1 MGINEEK
8 YKEARRVIMDY
19 LRHQAKVKG
28 LTHAAIAEMTG
39 FKSNNV
45 SRMLAGQYSPSLD
58 NLIRLAEAIGHQV
71 VVVNNMVNQ
80 KIPDEHIHPKFMMVV
95 DPVNNELYILH
106 RQYPSCLIQV
116 KQEIP
121 MRFIVQDLYDDMDNP
136 AYILTMPFVEEAKK
150 FFRKYSEKNMGEN

>member
-19 LRHQAKVKG
+19 LRQQAKEKG
-28 LTHAAIAEMTG
+28 ITHATIAELTG

-58 NLIRLAEAIGHQV
+58 NLIRLAEAIDHQV
-71 VVVNNMVNQ
+71 VLFKNFNNEPSS
-80 KIPDEHIHPKFMMVV
+80 KYGIHPKFMMVV
-95 DPVNNELYILH
+95 DPANNELYILH
-106 RQYPSCLIQV
+106 RQYPSCLIHV

-136 AYILTMPFVEEAKK
+136 ADILAMPFVEEAKT
-150 FFRKYSEKNMGEN
+150 FFREYSEKNMGQN